1 MRIFNR
7 RREPETRT
15 EQAPNAE
22 HRSYTSARIQSADDA
37 VSGKSIGNIKQTAA
51 AQTAAML
58 WGRAMAVGEVSPSTA
73 RTRVLTASVLYE
85 MARQFVLN
93 GQSVW
98 LLDASTAQGVTLRQ
112 ASDWDVHGVLDW
124 RYRLTLSGPD
134 GTVVRRTSSG
144 GVLHPRLNVDPAQ
157 PHRGISPLDL
167 PTTTTKILSALE
179 TSLGREAGGLVGY
192 VLPAP
197 IEGLS
202 DNDTTEL
209 ENDIKALA
217 GGTAM
222 VPTMRRGFGE
232 GAAGAP
238 TGADWKPNRIGPNPP
253 AAEVALRNDVARS
266 ILSACG
272 VPPVLVGGISGDA
285 AAQRESWRQF
295 LHGTIQPVADILAV
309 EMSEKMEVPISLGF
323 DRLFASDVQGRARAF
338 QSLTGGGMTPA
349 RASELTGLSG

>member
-1 MRIFNR
+1 MRFPWTGR
-7 RREPETRT
+7 SDRTEPEA
-15 EQAPNAE
+15 EVE
-22 HRSYTSARIQSADDA
+22 HRSYTSSVIASADNA

-58 WGRAMAVGEVSPSTA
+58 WGRAMSVGEVSPSTA
-73 RTRVLTASVLYE
+73 QTRVLTASVLYE

-98 LLDASTAQGVTLRQ
+98 LLDASTARGVIVRQ
-112 ASDWDVHGVLDW
+112 ASDWDVRGVLDW

-134 GTVVRRTSSG
+134 GTVVRRTSSA
-144 GVLHPRLNVDPAQ
+144 GVLHPRLNVDPSQ

-167 PTTTTKILSALE
+167 PTTTTKVLSALE

-197 IEGLS
+197 IEGL
-202 DNDTTEL
+202 NDRDTQEL
-209 ENDIKALA
+209 ENDIKALS

-238 TGADWKPNRIGPNPP
+238 ASADWKPNRIGPNPP
-253 AAEVALRNDVARS
+253 PGEVELRNDVARS

-309 EMSEKMEVPISLGF
+309 EMSEKLELPVSLTF
-323 DRLFASDVQGRARAF
+323 DRLFASDIQGRARAF
-338 QSLTGGGMTPA
+338 QSLRNGGLALG
-349 RASELTGLSG
+349 RASELTGLS